1 MKPISR
7 VWADYALSFSYDHID
22 PTSLHTA
29 KRFIYDSIGCA
40 LGAHHKPD
48 VKIAESVYSTLGG
61 APQSRLYVSGT
72 PLPAPAAAFVN
83 GLKIRAMDYNDI
95 YWKADPT
102 HPSDLISGP
111 MAVAEWIGCSGKNL
125 IAAIVLAYELE
136 MRMAEFAVP
145 GIRERGWHHATLTA
159 FVSPIAAGYLMD
171 MDAEQLTNAVGIA
184 GSHGCTL
191 GKVVAGKLSNMKNT
205 AEPFAV
211 ADGVIAALLAKEGY
225 SGPEEVFEGKEGLFH
240 CLGEGWNTEILT
252 EGLGSEPLRIN
263 QCSMKAFPTEAL
275 THTPIGAFLTIV
287 REHGI
292 SYDQIDSVLVKSIER
307 AADILSDP
315 AKYRPESK
323 ETADHSLPFCLA
335 VGAVDHAV
343 TPDSFNEER
352 LQDERIFSVIDK
364 FKVVAEPEFERI
376 FPEKQA
382 THVAVTTISGETY
395 ELRMDYPKGDPREP
409 MSEAELDI
417 KFRALAGKVMT
428 ERRMDEIKE
437 AIFSLENFDT
447 IAEFM
452 DVLIGDK

>member
-1 MKPISR
+1 MKPISKT
-7 VWADYALSFSYDHID
+7 WADYTESFKFEDID
-22 PTSLHTA
+22 ETSLHTA
-29 KRFIYDSIGCA
+29 KRFIYDSMGCA
-40 LGAHHKPD
+40 LGAHLKPD
-48 VKIAESVYSTLGG
+48 VKIAEKVYG
-61 APQSRLYVSGT
+61 ALAGAAQASLIASGT
-72 PLPAPAAAFVN
+72 KLPVTSAAFVN

-111 MAVAEWIGCSGKNL
+111 MATAEWMGKSGRDFL
-125 IAAIVLAYELE
+125 AAVVLAYELE
-136 MRMAEFAVP
+136 MRMAEFAEP

-159 FVSPIAAGYLMD
+159 FVSPLAAGYLMD
-171 MDAEQLTNAVGIA
+171 MNSDQLMNAVGIS

-240 CLGEGWNTEILT
+240 CLGEAWNPSILT
-252 EGLGSEPLRIN
+252 EGLGSELLRIN
-263 QCSMKAFPTEAL
+263 RCSMKAFPTEAL
-275 THTPIGAFLTIV
+275 THTPIGAFLSIV
-287 REHGI
+287 RENNI
-292 SYDQIDSVLVKSIER
+292 SHDRIESVLVKSIER

-323 ETADHSLPFCLA
+323 ETADHSLPYCLA

-352 LQDERIFSVIDK
+352 LEDERIFSVIDK
-364 FKVVAEPEFERI
+364 FKVIADPEFERI

-382 THVAVTTISGETY
+382 THVTVNTTDGESY

-409 MSEAELDI
+409 MSEEELDI
-417 KFRALAGKVMT
+417 KFRALVGKVMT
-428 ERRMDEIKE
+428 DKRMDEVKS
-437 AIFSLENFDT
+437 AIFELDSFDNFG
-447 IAEFM
+447 EFM
-452 DVLIGDK
+452 KVLKSDK